1 MLMTAVEMTAVEVT
15 AVEAAEH
22 VASTK
27 VAAAP
32 KMTAT
37 PKMTA
42 AAATPASECGSRE
55 RGTAENDP
63 GCHNNHLHRL
73 TQFGLTRHDNL
84 LCRYRLQSL
93 P

>member
-1 MLMTAVEMTAVEVT
+1 MAQFAMLMT

-42 AAATPASECGSRE
+42 AATTPASERGSRE